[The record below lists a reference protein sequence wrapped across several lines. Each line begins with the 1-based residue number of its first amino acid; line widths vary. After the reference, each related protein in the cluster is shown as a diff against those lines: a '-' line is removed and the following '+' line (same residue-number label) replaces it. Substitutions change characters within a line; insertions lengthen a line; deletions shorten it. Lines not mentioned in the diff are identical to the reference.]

1 MSSLTS
7 IAMEQPRIVSPA
19 YLRRPQSPIPT
30 PSSTILPRA
39 TNSRSMPIVSSR
51 QHSVRGACTRCI
63 KQRMSIQHHSTR
75 NHLPN
80 RVYTTSAIRGNSLTS
95 DFGGHLETC
104 PASVGGIPSWPD
116 VQDQQIPKSLQVS
129 QNLNQ
134 NQAGSYSGASI
145 SMDMDWWR
153 IWLGVMVVTVVRMTM
168 TAMVDDPVDLCFT

>member
-1 MSSLTS
+1 MGR
-7 IAMEQPRIVSPA
+7 PRTVSPA
-19 YLRRPQSPIPT
+19 YSRLRQSPIQT
-30 PSSTILPRA
+30 PSSTTSPRD
-39 TNSRSMPIVSSR
+39 TNSRSMPTVYSR
-51 QHSVRGACTRCI
+51 QHNVRGACTRCT
-63 KQRMSIQHHSTR
+63 KQRLFSKHHKTC
-75 NHLPN
+75 NHLPD

-104 PASVGGIPSWPD
+104 PASVGGIPNWPD

-153 IWLGVMVVTVVRMTM
+153 IWLGVMAVTVVRMTM

>member
-1 MSSLTS
+1 
-7 IAMEQPRIVSPA
+7 MEQLRIVYPA
-19 YLRRPQSPIPT
+19 YWRHRQSPIPT
-30 PSSTILPRA
+30 PSSTTLPRA
-39 TNSRSMPIVSSR
+39 TNSRSMPTVSSR
-51 QHSVRGACTRCI
+51 QHNVPGACTRCT
-63 KQRMSIQHHSTR
+63 KQRMSLQPHKKC
-75 NHLPN
+75 NHLPI

-104 PASVGGIPSWPD
+104 PASVGGIPNWPD

-153 IWLGVMVVTVVRMTM
+153 IWLGVMTVTVVRMTM